1 MVKSVNSPKKD
12 SDSDDQE
19 LSMKYVDDEKKIECD
34 EELINLVMTI
44 IEE

>member
-12 SDSDDQE
+12 SDSEDQK

>member
-1 MVKSVNSPKKD
+1 MVKSFNSPKKD
-12 SDSDDQE
+12 SDSEDQE
-19 LSMKYVDDEKKIECD
+19 LSMKHVDDEKKIEFD